1 MKIEEIKQKTKA
13 IKDVVGPIVSVL
25 VITFLIIPNPPMWFG
40 IAIIFASS
48 IGLGFSL
55 GTDYVERLLKKED
68 NGKRAVK

>member
-1 MKIEEIKQKTKA
+1 MEIKEIKEKTKA
-13 IKDVVGPIVSVL
+13 IKDVVGLITTVL

-40 IAIIFASS
+40 IAAIVASS

-68 NGKRAVK
+68 DGKRAVK